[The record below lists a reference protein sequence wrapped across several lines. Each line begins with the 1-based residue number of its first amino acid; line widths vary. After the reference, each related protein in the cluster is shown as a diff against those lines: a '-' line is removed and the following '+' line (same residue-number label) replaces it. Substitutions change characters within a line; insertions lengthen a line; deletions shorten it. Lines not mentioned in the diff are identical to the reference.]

1 VVREERHGMYLNTE
15 GSDVLLLKL
24 AGKMTLDESS
34 FTYTSITDKNE
45 LELGNLLLLF
55 DHLLTGIMVSNY

>member
-1 VVREERHGMYLNTE
+1 VVCEERHGMYLNTK

-24 AGKMTLDESS
+24 TGKMTLDESS

-45 LELGNLLLLF
+45 LELGYLLLLF

>member
-1 VVREERHGMYLNTE
+1 MVREERHGMYLNTE

-24 AGKMTLDESS
+24 TGKMTLDESS